1 MTYLDYN
8 ATTPVDPIVVDS
20 MMPFFT
26 DTFGNPSST
35 HHDSGRT
42 ASHAVE
48 EARKQVADSVGM
60 NPSDVI
66 FTSGATEANNLALAG
81 LRRAFTAAITHDIRD
96 AVFPFYPLGVE
107 YAPTILT
114 YYSRHTTIR
123 RVT

>member
-48 EARKQVADSVGM
+48 EARKQVAEVVLAKAFEDYNKDRFHSALGYLTPDEFVGKM
-60 NPSDVI
+60 
-66 FTSGATEANNLALAG
+66 E
-81 LRRAFTAAITHDIRD
+81 
-96 AVFPFYPLGVE
+96 VE
-107 YAPTILT
+107 NK
-114 YYSRHTTIR
+114 
-123 RVT
+123 